1 MLMENTW
8 ALFLLQS
15 VFWSLVL
22 CKKNLTYTF
31 LAALKSLK
39 NTYSSHFRAGKN
51 LGNGGK
57 QAFCTLLLLQSLS
70 IVSITTYF
78 IGLSFCE
85 QSWNVSVSNYKA
97 TRHVLKEIC
106 SKMGPVFSAVV
117 LQRNVLGIIPF
128 PHGTQEITCAVQP

>member
-8 ALFLLQS
+8 ALFLLQN

-39 NTYSSHFRAGKN
+39 IHIADILEQAKTLEMEGNKHF
-51 LGNGGK
+51 
-57 QAFCTLLLLQSLS
+57 FTLLLLQSLS

-85 QSWNVSVSNYKA
+85 QSWNVSVSCYKA
-97 TRHVLKEIC
+97 TRHVLKQIC
-106 SKMGPVFSAVV
+106 SKKGPVFSAVV
-117 LQRNVLGIIPF
+117 LQRNVLAIIPI
-128 PHGTQEITCAVQP
+128 PHGT